1 MDVFEAVQQRKSI
14 RSYQDKPIAHETLER
29 ILEAARLSPSAVNR
43 QPWHFIVVTE
53 KAKRKALS
61 RGAFAKFLIQ
71 APVVIVACGDKKAS
85 PDWYAVD
92 TSLAVENMVLTAVNE
107 ALGTCCVGSFNDADV
122 KMVLNIPNN
131 FEVLVMIAVGYPK
144 EKVDISSKLLG
155 MVRKRKN
162 LSEVVSEEEF
172 GKPFL
177 TQRNTQP

>member
-14 RSYQDKPIAHETLER
+14 RAYQDKPIPQEKLER

-61 RGAFAKFLIQ
+61 RGAFAKFLTQ
-71 APVVIVACGDKKAS
+71 APVVIVACGDKKTS
-85 PDWYAVD
+85 PDWYTVD
-92 TSLAVENMVLTAVNE
+92 TSLAVENIVLTAVNE
-107 ALGTCCVGSFNDADV
+107 GLGTCCVGSFNDADV
-122 KMVLNIPNN
+122 KTVLNIPNN

-144 EKVDISSKLLG
+144 EKVDLSSKLLRI
-155 MVRKRKN
+155 VRKRKN
-162 LSEVVSEEEF
+162 LGEVVSEEEF

-177 TQRNTQP
+177 TQRKTQP